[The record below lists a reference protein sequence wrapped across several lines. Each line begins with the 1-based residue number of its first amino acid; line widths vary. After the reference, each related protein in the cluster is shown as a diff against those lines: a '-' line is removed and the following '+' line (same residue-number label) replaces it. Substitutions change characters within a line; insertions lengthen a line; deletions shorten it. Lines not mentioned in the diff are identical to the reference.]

1 MAETLELWLVRHGET
16 AWNAASRIQGFS
28 NVALSDVGVLQ
39 AEALAKRIGHESF
52 DAIYASDLE
61 RAHLTAKT
69 VFPQTDIVLD
79 ARLREFN
86 FGVFEGQSWK
96 TMSQQERQQM
106 SVWFLGPYDQRVPEG
121 ESNDDLRSRIEAFIA
136 DLPKSGRVIVFTHG
150 GVVATAAHLV
160 TGRPKESKWNEAGS
174 WGFCFANTSITK
186 LAFSELYKAIL
197 VLNDAAHL
205 ETLALPQ

>member
-1 MAETLELWLVRHGET
+1 VAETLELWLVRHGET
-16 AWNAASRIQGFS
+16 AWNAAGRIQGAS
-28 NVALSDVGVLQ
+28 DVALSDVGVRQ

-69 VFPQTDIVLD
+69 VFPEADIVLD

-121 ESNDDLRSRIEAFIA
+121 ESNDDLRSRIASFIA

-174 WGFCFANTSITK
+174 WGFRFANTSISK
-186 LAFSELYKAIL
+186 LAFSEFYKAIL

-205 ETLALPQ
+205 ETLALAQ